1 MTSEAAFDVPA
12 GSPEAASDR
21 DPHGDVPELKVGWFG
36 VPAAGGRCW
45 WSDGMYELHALA
57 PGDVVPTL
65 ALVLA
70 HQHPEDRPRVAGL
83 LAAAAAEGRGFACVS
98 RLVDFEGRVHDV
110 VLSVSAEP
118 GPGSGPYAVEG
129 AVVVLDAVVN
139 ELARRR
145 ADVQL
150 EQALESRSAIDQA
163 KGVLA
168 LARGYDAGQAFDAL
182 RLASQQRNV
191 RVRALADE
199 VLRRAR
205 TADADAVPA
214 WLDEVLGDGERE
226 STAAGS

>member
-12 GSPEAASDR
+12 EPAGFASD
-21 DPHGDVPELKVGWFG
+21 PGPQGDVPELPVGRFG

-70 HQHPEDRPRVAGL
+70 HQHPEDRPRVAEL
-83 LAAAAAEGRGFACVS
+83 LAGAAAEGRGFACAS

-110 VLSVSAEP
+110 VLSVSTEP
-118 GPGSGPYAVEG
+118 GPAGGPYAVEG
-129 AVVVLDAVVN
+129 VVVLLDAVVN

-150 EQALESRSAIDQA
+150 EQALESRSVIDQA
-163 KGVLA
+163 KGVLT
-168 LARGYDAGQAFDAL
+168 LARGYDADAAFDAL

-191 RVRALADE
+191 RVRALADD

-205 TADADAVPA
+205 TTGADAAPA
-214 WLDEVLGDGERE
+214 WLGEVLGDGDP
-226 STAAGS
+226 TAAARS